1 MVDNLI
7 VILGQFYYF
16 VGVELKLAVLCKF
29 AGSPKRVVDGR
40 SKWSI
45 FRHKMHYRIAGFC
58 I

>member
-29 AGSPKRVVDGR
+29 VWIAQEFGR
-40 SKWSI
+40 WAI
-45 FRHKMHYRIAGFC
+45 EMVHFPAQNAL
-58 I
+58 